1 MSQFPKVLGQ
11 INDFQNWYPV
21 KANVYTKYFQETR
34 SKYMSEQIEVLKNA
48 YKIEESSKKD
58 ALLAI
63 VADKYCRIIIDATKD
78 KPKSAMELAYETKIP
93 ISTIYRRLQTLHD
106 SSLLHT
112 SGMISEDGKKLFLYK
127 SKVKGIHST
136 FEDGNVDIKLILNR

>member
-1 MSQFPKVLGQ
+1 
-11 INDFQNWYPV
+11 
-21 KANVYTKYFQETR
+21 
-34 SKYMSEQIEVLKNA
+34 MSEQIEVLKNT